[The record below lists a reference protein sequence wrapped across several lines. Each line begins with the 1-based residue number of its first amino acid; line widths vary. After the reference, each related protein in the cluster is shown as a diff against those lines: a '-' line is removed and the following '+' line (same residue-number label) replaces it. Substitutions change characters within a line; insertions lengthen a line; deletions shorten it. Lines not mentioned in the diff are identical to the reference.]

1 MTLPPHFFFTQPHTL
16 EQKKKIHDETKKI
29 LFFFP
34 NCSYWAKKGFA
45 GEKNIA
51 ASDYFL
57 KKINPLQI
65 FSIH

>member
-34 NCSYWAKKGFA
+34 TVHTEQKKVLQ
-45 GEKNIA
+45 E
-51 ASDYFL
+51 
-57 KKINPLQI
+57 KKILQPVII
-65 FSIH
+65 FWRK

>member
-34 NCSYWAKKGFA
+34 TVHTEQKKVLQ
-45 GEKNIA
+45 E
-51 ASDYFL
+51 
-57 KKINPLQI
+57 KKILQPVII
-65 FSIH
+65 F